1 MPITSGSTVM
11 SSFYTGSNYPFRDKT
26 LVPALEPSLEK
37 GGILSPLRKSSTSET
52 IVLIS
57 TTNIPSVAIS
67 NISVKD
73 DYSDSISSI
82 VMDIFIMILI
92 IPIIVAI
99 ILLAK
104 YLRQL
109 KKFQGILNRNMLSQ
123 RDNLPANQHELVEF
137 INGQLH
143 EILNQRQRGPNAT
156 YAMNPEQ
163 LLLVPQVI
171 AIRLYSSNN
180 IFIL

>member
-1 MPITSGSTVM
+1 M
-11 SSFYTGSNYPFRDKT
+11 SSFYTGSNYPFRGKT

-37 GGILSPLRKSSTSET
+37 REILSPMRKTSTSKT

-171 AIRLYSSNN
+171 VIRLY
-180 IFIL
+180 